1 MGLEW
6 IDTWAGLAGFVAVL
20 AWLNGQHR
28 QTRKQMER
36 LEAGLRAEIGKVEAG
51 LKEEIGRVESSLDT
65 KIDKVEAG
73 LKGEINKVEAGL
85 KAEINKVESGLKA
98 EIRASEQ
105 RILAFVNKRLD
116 DFKDFVLARAE
127 APRSRRSLATPKPT
141 SAQTRRTRRRRS
153 R

>member
-36 LEAGLRAEIGKVEAG
+36 LEAGLRAEIGRVESSLNTKIDKVEAG
-51 LKEEIGRVESSLDT
+51 LKEEIGRVESGLDT
-65 KIDKVEAG
+65 KID
-73 LKGEINKVEAGL
+73 
-85 KAEINKVESGLKA
+85 KVESGLKA

-105 RILAFVNKRLD
+105 RILAFVNKRFD

-127 APRSRRSLATPKPT
+127 TPRSRRPVAAPKPT
-141 SAQTRRTRRRRS
+141 SAQARRTRRRRS

>member
-36 LEAGLRAEIGKVEAG
+36 LEAGLRAEIGRVESG

-73 LKGEINKVEAGL
+73 LK
-85 KAEINKVESGLKA
+85 AEINKVESDLKA

-105 RILAFVNKRLD
+105 RILAFVNKRFD

-141 SAQTRRTRRRRS
+141 SAQARRTRRRRS